1 MLPVDPQ
8 ADIGR
13 RAWIACPNC
22 DDARDCAPCGERRS
36 CSEHWR
42 YLISNTGSL
51 LHLQC
56 PGCTH
61 VWDHETGFGATRSAL
76 GRVPGPRRSEPTAGV
91 LPEDGPEAGDRAPHD
106 AP

>member
-22 DDARDCAPCGERRS
+22 DDARDCTPCGERRS